1 MDFIVGQRWVSHTEA
16 QLGLGII
23 SEVADRLITVNFP
36 AVEEERSYAVSN
48 APLSRVIYKV
58 GEKIQTN
65 DGKHLRI
72 DEILENNG
80 VYIYFGSDADDAQ
93 HIVPESN
100 LDCFV
105 QLTSPVQR
113 LFSSQL
119 DRGDAFR
126 LRVKT
131 LSQTHRLQQSGVTGL
146 MGSRTNLLPHQIYIA
161 NEVAQRYAPRVLLA
175 DEVGLGKT
183 IEAGMVIHQQI
194 HTGRA
199 SRVLLVLPPSLVHQW
214 LVEMRR
220 RFNLNFSIFNEARLA
235 VDDSDNPFGEED
247 ESEVELNPFESEQLI
262 MCSLDFLAKSPM
274 RQEQIQ
280 AAGFDL
286 MVVDEAHHLEWAPDA
301 ASLEYSS
308 VEALAKVIPGVLLLT
323 ATPEQLGIESH
334 FARLRLLD
342 PSRFHDLEAF
352 RKEEEGYQALN
363 DVVQPLLALPDDAA
377 LSDEQLATLKPYLKD
392 DQAQAATSVSQ
403 LIRQLLDEHGTGRVL
418 FRNTRAAIP
427 DFPERELHGYP
438 LEAPTVYSVDDLRG
452 VAGLTPETETED
464 LLWLSSDPR
473 VKWLEE
479 KLKALRP
486 EKVLVICANAETA
499 VALEGYLQLR
509 AGIRSA
515 AFYEGLSVVER
526 DRAAAYFTDEENGAQ
541 VLVCSEIGSEGRN
554 FQFAQHLIL
563 FDLPLNPD
571 LLEQRIGR
579 LDRIGQKNIIQIHV
593 PYLEDSAQEVLFKWY
608 EQGLNQFTQSCA
620 VGKAIYE
627 RFEDAL
633 HEQLQQSDDLIG
645 LETLIAD
652 TAEYT
657 EQMREAL
664 EQGRDRLLEINSCNK
679 EVAADLIEKIEIAED
694 PEALDDYLELLF
706 DCFNIDQEYHSQQA
720 LILRPTEQML
730 TDVFPGLRD
739 NDMTVTTDRQFALS
753 REDMDF
759 LSWEHPLVADAM
771 DMILSGETGNA
782 TVATLP
788 VKGLSPGSLLLEVVY
803 GARCIAP
810 KSLQLESCLP
820 LTPTRMLLTAK
831 GTDYAEKITHDL
843 INQRAER
850 VKKATAQAGVAAI
863 RSDIEAIIEKA
874 DALANEKLPAL
885 IESAQKVSR
894 ERLQTEVARLKA
906 LQAVNPSIRDEEI
919 EYFTDQIKLAEEH
932 LQRATL
938 EVQAIRVLITV

>member
-1 MDFIVGQRWVSHTEA
+1 MDFVVGQRWVSHTEA

-23 SEVADRLITVNFP
+23 SAVADRLITLNFP
-36 AVEEERSYAVSN
+36 AVEEERSYAASN
-48 APLSRVIYKV
+48 APLSRVVYKE
-58 GEKIQTN
+58 GDSINTI
-65 DGKHLRI
+65 DGHELSI
-72 DEILENNG
+72 EEVLENNG
-80 VYIYFGSDADDAQ
+80 LLIYFGMDEAGDS
-93 HIVPESN
+93 HIVPESK

-105 QLTSPVQR
+105 QFTSPVQR

-119 DRGDAFR
+119 DKGDAFR
-126 LRVKT
+126 LRVKS
-131 LSQTHRLQQSGVTGL
+131 LEQRHRLQQSGVTGL

-183 IEAGMVIHQQI
+183 IEAGMIIHQQL
-194 HTGRA
+194 HTGLA

-220 RFNLNFSIFNEARLA
+220 RFNLNFSIFDEMRLTIDG
-235 VDDSDNPFGEED
+235 VDDPFGEEEPD
-247 ESEVELNPFESEQLI
+247 PASENPFESEQLI
-262 MCSLDFLAKSPM
+262 LCGLDFIAQSKL
-274 RQEQIQ
+274 RQEQIK

-286 MVVDEAHHLEWAPDA
+286 LVVDEAHHLEWSPDA
-301 ASLEYSS
+301 ASPEYSS
-308 VEALAKVIPGVLLLT
+308 VEALAQVIPGVLLLT

-352 RKEEEGYQALN
+352 CKEEAGYQSLN
-363 DVVQPLLALPDDAA
+363 EVVQPLLALPEDAE
-377 LSDEQLATLKPYLKD
+377 LTDKQLATLKPYIGSAEVKPG
-392 DQAQAATSVSQ
+392 TSVAR
-403 LIRQLLDEHGTGRVL
+403 LVRQLLDQHGTGRVL

-427 DFPERELHGYP
+427 DFPERKVHAYP
-438 LEAPTVYSVDDLRG
+438 LAAPSIYSDEELRG
-452 VAGLTPETETED
+452 VEGLTPEIGQEE

-473 VKWLEE
+473 VEWLEA

-486 EKVLVICANAETA
+486 SKVLVICAHAETA
-499 VALEGYLQLR
+499 VALEGYLQMR

-526 DRAAAYFTDEENGAQ
+526 DRAAAYFTDEDNGAQ

-579 LDRIGQKNIIQIHV
+579 LDRIGQKNTIQIHV
-593 PYLEDSAQEVLFKWY
+593 PYLEDSAQAVLYEWY
-608 EQGLNQFTQSCA
+608 QHGLNQFTNSCA

-627 RFEDAL
+627 KFEDAL
-633 HEQLQQSDDLIG
+633 HQQLAADDDG
-645 LETLIAD
+645 LDKLVKD
-652 TAEYT
+652 TATYT
-657 EQMREAL
+657 QQMRKTL

-679 EVAADLIEKIEIAED
+679 DVAAKLIEKIEAAEA

-739 NDMTVTTDRQFALS
+739 DDMTVTTNRQFGLS
-753 REDMDF
+753 REDVDF
-759 LSWEHPLVADAM
+759 LSWKHPLVADAV

-788 VKGLSPGSLLLEVVY
+788 VKGLPPGSLLLEVIY
-803 GARCIAP
+803 TTRCIAP
-810 KSLQLESCLP
+810 KSLQLEKCLP
-820 LTPTRMLLTAK
+820 LSPIRYLLTAK
-831 GTDYAEKITHDL
+831 GADYAEKIGHEL
-843 INQRAER
+843 INSRAER

-863 RSDIEAIIEKA
+863 RADIEKIIEKA
-874 DALANEKLPAL
+874 DALAEARLPEL
-885 IESAQKVSR
+885 ITQAQQRNR
-894 ERLQTEVARLKA
+894 ERLETEVARLTA
-906 LQAVNPSIRDEEI
+906 LQKVNPAIRNEEI
-919 EYFTDQIKLAEEH
+919 TYFTDQISLADGHLSRAKLEI
-932 LQRATL
+932 
-938 EVQAIRVLITV
+938 QAIRVLITV